1 MCDHTWKNK
10 IWNNNIQIKIGVKL
24 KKDDYKLVK
33 VVWTCTKKM
42 TKNQLR

>member
-24 KKDDYKLVK
+24 KKYDYKLVK
-33 VVWTCTKKM
+33 VVWICTKKM